1 MAKKHF
7 EQCQIHFK
15 HWQSTSGFCNVDK
28 DILNVYIHYC
38 QPPNECSK
46 DTLLEQLYTCI
57 FNEYDGVLS
66 ILQEDNVKKEIPLM
80 HRLNLELDV
89 QGGIS
94 SGTITATNDILA
106 KIKAFNKI
114 RYILDRKPIYQAA
127 NVKQIDSI
135 I

>member
-1 MAKKHF
+1 
-7 EQCQIHFK
+7 
-15 HWQSTSGFCNVDK
+15 
-28 DILNVYIHYC
+28 
-38 QPPNECSK
+38 
-46 DTLLEQLYTCI
+46 
-57 FNEYDGVLS
+57 
-66 ILQEDNVKKEIPLM
+66 M